1 MCRKWCDYDYY
12 KLSDKVVLDGLR
24 DLGYF
29 LDIHYNSK
37 LYVHIDE
44 YDSVITELM
53 FDVEDELKKKKTIE
67 LIVSQISGLLKGNNY
82 VERGIVT
89 GITHMVG
96 SGFSK
101 LNNLKFL

>member
-53 FDVEDELKKKKTIE
+53 FDVEDELKKK
-67 LIVSQISGLLKGNNY
+67 NY
-82 VERGIVT
+82 RTNCKPNFRAVERKQLCRKRDSNWYNPYGW
-89 GITHMVG
+89 
-96 SGFSK
+96 
-101 LNNLKFL
+101 